1 MTSLARALLAELDA
15 GALDELAALLEP
27 RLRRLAEPAGN
38 GWLDTRGA
46 AAYLGLSK
54 PALHR
59 LTSERR
65 VPFSQDSPGARCY
78 FRRSDLDDWRAQSAR
93 QPRYAATPLP
103 RAWIV
108 RNHGQLRGDA
118 CVLSMR
124 NHSVWSSS

>member
-1 MTSLARALLAELDA
+1 MNKLAGALLAELDDS
-15 GALDELAALLEP
+15 ALDELARLLEP
-27 RLRRLAEPAGN
+27 RLRRLAEPAEDA
-38 GWLDTRGA
+38 WLDTRGA

-93 QPRYAATPLP
+93 RPR
-103 RAWIV
+103 
-108 RNHGQLRGDA
+108 
-118 CVLSMR
+118 
-124 NHSVWSSS
+124 